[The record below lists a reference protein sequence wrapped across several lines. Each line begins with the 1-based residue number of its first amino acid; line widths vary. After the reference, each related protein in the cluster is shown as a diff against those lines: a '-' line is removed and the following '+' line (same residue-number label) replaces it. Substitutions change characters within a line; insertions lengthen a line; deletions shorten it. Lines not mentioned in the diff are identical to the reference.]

1 MAIQQQKSF
10 VLGGAAASRRRC
22 STAIAMV
29 LFWLTAAGAWAQS
42 NDMVMVK
49 TRIKQSLAGDL
60 ASVATIQGYQ
70 ATLQPD
76 GTWADIDSASMAQAY
91 WSPRTHLDRM
101 KAMTVRLPLRNR
113 TAFFVRLTV
122 AL

>member
-1 MAIQQQKSF
+1 MAIQRHKTF
-10 VLGGAAASRRRC
+10 ILGGEASPRVRC
-22 STAIAMV
+22 ATAIAK
-29 LFWLTAAGAWAQS
+29 LLLWLTAAGAWAQH
-42 NDMVMVK
+42 NAMVLVK
-49 TRIKQSLAGDL
+49 SRTKESLAGDL

-76 GTWADIDSASMAQAY
+76 GTSAHIDYANTAQAY
-91 WSPRTHLDRM
+91 WPPRTHLDRM